1 MPAPIDSIAAEKSR
15 AAHAAAERVESGMIV
30 GLGSGSTALILVDV
44 LGARV
49 ARGLDIIGVP
59 TSEETAAR
67 ARRWGIALVESLVP
81 PRIDLVLDGADEFDD
96 QLRLIKG
103 GGGMLLREKIVA
115 SAADRMIVM
124 VDQSK
129 RVATLG
135 AFALPVEVV
144 PMARARVA
152 RSLMALGLAKLGV
165 APVLRERDGK
175 VFITDEGN
183 VILDCA
189 FGRIDDPEALAAQII
204 ALPGVVEHGLFIGLA
219 HEVLMAEG
227 DAIRVFRRGEAGV

>member
-1 MPAPIDSIAAEKSR
+1 MPAPVDSIAAEKSR
-15 AAHAAAERVESGMIV
+15 TAHAAAERVESGMIV
-30 GLGSGSTALILVDV
+30 GLGSGSTALMLVDV

-67 ARRWGIALVESLVP
+67 ARRWGIALAESLVP

-96 QLRLIKG
+96 RLRLIKG

-115 SAADRMIVM
+115 SAADHMIVM

-152 RSLMALGLAKLGV
+152 RSLMELGLAKLG
-165 APVLRERDGK
+165 APPVLRERNGK

-227 DAIRVFRRGEAGV
+227 DAIRVFRGGLAGA